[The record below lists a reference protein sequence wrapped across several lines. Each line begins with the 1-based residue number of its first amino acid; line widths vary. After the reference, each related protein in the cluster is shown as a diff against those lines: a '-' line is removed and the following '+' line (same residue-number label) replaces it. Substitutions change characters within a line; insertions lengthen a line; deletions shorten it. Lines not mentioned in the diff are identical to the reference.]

1 MFQLKD
7 LDFSVYQLVLLL
19 VLMLA
24 WVHQLYFYSRY
35 MTVVLRRSKAER
47 KGKISYTEAFQP
59 VSVVICARESTEL
72 LQKFLP
78 EVLTQEYPHY
88 EVIVVNDGA
97 NEETEFLLRDLKM
110 VYPHLR
116 STFVPNGTTN
126 ISTKKLALTLGIKAA
141 RYDWLLFTDADC
153 IPENKYWIHS
163 MARNFVP
170 GVEIVLGYGAYLN
183 QKGLLNRLIT
193 YDTLFIALKYLGFAK
208 SGKPYMGVG
217 RNMAYNKAVFY
228 RNDGFVPNL
237 QFPSGDDDLFVNR
250 AATRTNTRIESS
262 LSSITWSEPNIS
274 LRRWFYQKERHFS
287 VSSHYSLKSKIA
299 LITEPISRGLFY
311 SGFIFSLLSFI
322 SDGYLIVAGVV
333 MLLFLLRFILQLIV
347 ISKSSGMFSERKYNL
362 DLLLFDVF
370 LPLVTFHLM
379 VFGRMGKKAR
389 YYPWK

>member
-47 KGKISYTEAFQP
+47 KGKITYTEAFQP

-78 EVLTQEYPHY
+78 EVLNQEYPHY

-141 RYDWLLFTDADC
+141 RYDWLD
-153 IPENKYWIHS
+153 
-163 MARNFVP
+163 R
-170 GVEIVLGYGAYLN
+170 
-183 QKGLLNRLIT
+183 
-193 YDTLFIALKYLGFAK
+193 K
-208 SGKPYMGVG
+208 S
-217 RNMAYNKAVFY
+217 
-228 RNDGFVPNL
+228 
-237 QFPSGDDDLFVNR
+237 
-250 AATRTNTRIESS
+250 
-262 LSSITWSEPNIS
+262 
-274 LRRWFYQKERHFS
+274 
-287 VSSHYSLKSKIA
+287 
-299 LITEPISRGLFY
+299 
-311 SGFIFSLLSFI
+311 
-322 SDGYLIVAGVV
+322 VV
-333 MLLFLLRFILQLIV
+333 
-347 ISKSSGMFSERKYNL
+347 
-362 DLLLFDVF
+362 
-370 LPLVTFHLM
+370 
-379 VFGRMGKKAR
+379 
-389 YYPWK
+389 